1 MENQQNSLSE
11 ARIYQAILNA
21 MGPVLRELLLDDKVI
36 EIMLNP
42 DGQLWVEKISEGMK
56 RAGESISKN
65 DAETLIRLVAS
76 NCGLSC
82 HEKSPS
88 LSCIIPVSSAR
99 FQAFVPPVV
108 DAPSFSIRKRA
119 IQVFTL
125 EDYVHSK
132 ILSQSQCDFLIEA
145 VKNRQNIL
153 VVGGTGTGK
162 TTLTNAILNEMA
174 KTDDRIVTIEDTPEL
189 QCNSKNKAQ
198 IFTKADIGFTMQK
211 AVCEVM
217 RFRPDRI
224 VVGEVRDGSALDLL
238 KAWNTGHSGGV
249 STIHANSA
257 KLGLRRLES
266 LISEVSMNVPRD
278 LISESIHVLIHIKRE
293 ANRRVIDEMIQ
304 VSGLKNGDYELTPVA
319 F

>member
-1 MENQQNSLSE
+1 MMENQQNSLSE

-21 MGPVLRELLLDDKVI
+21 MGPVLRELILDDRVI

-56 RAGESISKN
+56 RVGESISKN

-76 NCGLSC
+76 NCGQSC

-88 LSCIIPVSSAR
+88 LSCTIPISNAR

-108 DAPSFSIRKRA
+108 DGPSFSIRKRA
-119 IQVFTL
+119 TQVFTL
-125 EDYVHSK
+125 EDYVRSQ
-132 ILSQSQCDFLIEA
+132 ILTQAQKDFLIEA
-145 VKNRQNIL
+145 VTHRQNIL

-162 TTLTNAILNEMA
+162 TTLTNAILNEIS
-174 KTDDRIVTIEDTPEL
+174 KTSDRIVTLEDTPEL

-198 IFTKADIGFTMQK
+198 IYTKAEIGFTMQK

-266 LISEVSMNVPRD
+266 LISEVSVNVPRD
-278 LISESIHVLIHIKRE
+278 LIAESIHVLIHIKRQ
-293 ANRRVIDEMIQ
+293 AHQRIVDEVVQ
-304 VSGLKNGDYELTPVA
+304 VCGLKNGEYQLRSI
-319 F
+319 

>member
-1 MENQQNSLSE
+1 MENAQSSLSE
-11 ARIYQAILNA
+11 TRIYQAILNA
-21 MGPVLRELLLDDKVI
+21 MGPVLRELLLDDKVV

-42 DGQLWVEKISEGMK
+42 DGQLWVEKMSEGMTLV
-56 RAGESISKN
+56 RETLSKN

-76 NCGLSC
+76 NCGQSC
-82 HEKSPS
+82 HEKTPS
-88 LSCIIPVSSAR
+88 LSCIIPISSAR

-108 DAPSFSIRKRA
+108 EGPSFSIRKRA

-125 EDYVHSK
+125 EDYVRSQ
-132 ILSQSQCDFLIEA
+132 ILTQVQRDFLIEA

-162 TTLTNAILNEMA
+162 TTLTNAILNEIA
-174 KTDDRIVTIEDTPEL
+174 KTNDRIVTLEDTPEL
-189 QCNSKNKAQ
+189 QCNSPNKAQ
-198 IFTKADIGFTMQK
+198 IYTKAEMGFTMQK

-257 KLGLRRLES
+257 LLGLRRLES
-266 LISEVSMNVPRD
+266 LISEVSVNIPRD
-278 LISESIHVLIHIKRE
+278 LIAESIHVLIHIKR
-293 ANRRVIDEMIQ
+293 AAHGRVVDEVVQ
-304 VSGLKNGDYELTPVA
+304 VCGLKNGEYHLKVID

>member
-1 MENQQNSLSE
+1 MENQQNSPSE

-21 MGPVLRELLLDDKVI
+21 MGTVLRELLLDDKVI

-76 NCGLSC
+76 SCGQSC

-125 EDYVHSK
+125 EDYVQSK
-132 ILSQSQCDFLIEA
+132 ILSKSQREFLIEA
-145 VKNRQNIL
+145 VKNRLNIL

-304 VSGLKNGDYELTPVA
+304 VSGLLNGEYKLTPVA

>member
-1 MENQQNSLSE
+1 
-11 ARIYQAILNA
+11 
-21 MGPVLRELLLDDKVI
+21 LLLDDRVI

-42 DGQLWVEKISEGMK
+42 DGQLWVEKISEGMTL
-56 RAGESISKN
+56 AGETISKN
-65 DAETLIRLVAS
+65 DADTLIRLVAS
-76 NCGLSC
+76 NCGQSC
-82 HEKSPS
+82 HELSPS
-88 LSCIIPVSSAR
+88 LSCVIPISSAR

-108 DAPSFSIRKRA
+108 EGPSFSIRKRA

-125 EDYVHSK
+125 EDYVRSQ
-132 ILSQSQCDFLIEA
+132 ILTQAQSDFLIKA
-145 VKNRQNIL
+145 VENRQNIL

-162 TTLTNAILNEMA
+162 TTLTNAILNEIA
-174 KTDDRIVTIEDTPEL
+174 KTDDRIVTLEDTPEL
-189 QCNSKNKAQ
+189 QCNSQNKAQ
-198 IFTKADIGFTMQK
+198 IYTKAEIGFTMQK

-266 LISEVSMNVPRD
+266 LISEVSVNVPRD
-278 LISESIHVLIHIKRE
+278 LIAESIHV
-293 ANRRVIDEMIQ
+293 VQ
-304 VSGLKNGDYELTPVA
+304 VNGLSNGEYQLNPV
-319 F
+319 

>member
-1 MENQQNSLSE
+1 VIENSANSLSE

-21 MGPVLRELLLDDKVI
+21 MGPVLRELLLDDQVI

-42 DGQLWVEKISEGMK
+42 DGQLWVDRMSEGMSLLN
-56 RAGESISKN
+56 ETIPKN
-65 DAETLIRLVAS
+65 DIETLIRLVAS
-76 NCGLSC
+76 HCGQSC

-88 LSCIIPVSSAR
+88 LSCVIPISNAR

-125 EDYVHSK
+125 EDYVRSQ
-132 ILSQSQCDFLIEA
+132 ILTQTQSDFLIEA

-162 TTLTNAILNEMA
+162 TTLTNAILNEIA
-174 KTDDRIVTIEDTPEL
+174 KTNDRIVTLEDTPEL
-189 QCNSKNKAQ
+189 QCNSLNKAQ
-198 IFTKADIGFTMQK
+198 IYTKTEIGFTMQK

-257 KLGLRRLES
+257 LLGLRRLES
-266 LISEVSMNVPRD
+266 LISEVSVNVPRD
-278 LISESIHVLIHIKRE
+278 LIAESVHVVIHIKRQ
-293 ANRRVIDEMIQ
+293 AYGRVVDEVVQ
-304 VSGLKNGDYELTPVA
+304 VCGLNKGEYQLRLV
-319 F
+319 